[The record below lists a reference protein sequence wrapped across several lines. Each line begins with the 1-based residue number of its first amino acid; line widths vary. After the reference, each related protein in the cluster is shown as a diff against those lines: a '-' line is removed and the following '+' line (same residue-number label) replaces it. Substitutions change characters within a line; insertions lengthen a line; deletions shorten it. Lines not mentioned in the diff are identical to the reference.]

1 PKNDKGLVA
10 ESYDW
15 DKESLSSRDEGTS
28 TVKAFMAIFEDE
40 TSVGKSYARS
50 GQWVEITMKKV
61 KCKYVTRNTG
71 KGRKNEE
78 NTKSY
83 ETLQHHSFVGY
94 PFDYRVTLSFGSI
107 TSGGDHVN
115 SVIRLPLEHGISWG
129 PILRMTPS
137 AGIEAII
144 ELSKH
149 SLSWYEEGDFKNKN
163 LNVVFK
169 QINNFEQNMNNIT
182 KEVQMTQHKY
192 KFPDKGRI
200 SKPEETLSTFIKES
214 RRKQKE
220 NENLFWKIKK
230 NYDRTLKKQASSI
243 KTIEGQSGIN
253 KALADLGASISL
265 MSYSMFL
272 RLNLGELKP
281 TRICIELANKST
293 QIPKGIAKNVIVKIG
308 RFVFPVE
315 FVVLVMKEDHKIPI
329 ILGRSLLATA
339 HAMIDVFNKK
349 ISFEVGNKTIT
360 FDLEKSMRFPPSD
373 DDTCHSADII
383 DLSILNHV
391 QEILPSEPDL
401 INQISGDLEPESED
415 YTKPTLFAENMF
427 EGEKS
432 TPKLKDL
439 PSHLEYAFLDNNQ
452 EFHVDGMKDNFK
464 HVVQPQCKLNPKV
477 QDVVKVEIVKLLDAG
492 LIYAIYDS
500 PWVSPIY
507 VVPKKEESQLLLT
520 MTMNL
525 FQLAPSLGGGYELT
539 TENSMMPQ
547 ERITFLY
554 PLLIKCWNSYLE
566 MNITAF
572 WMDFQDTSKFL

>member
-1 PKNDKGLVA
+1 DIEEDTRSSQEFLADLNQEYHDRALLANKKRFYKRLGKPKNDKGLVA

-243 KTIEGQSGIN
+243 KTIEG
-253 KALADLGASISL
+253 
-265 MSYSMFL
+265 
-272 RLNLGELKP
+272 
-281 TRICIELANKST
+281 
-293 QIPKGIAKNVIVKIG
+293 
-308 RFVFPVE
+308 
-315 FVVLVMKEDHKIPI
+315 
-329 ILGRSLLATA
+329 
-339 HAMIDVFNKK
+339 
-349 ISFEVGNKTIT
+349 
-360 FDLEKSMRFPPSD
+360 
-373 DDTCHSADII
+373 
-383 DLSILNHV
+383 
-391 QEILPSEPDL
+391 
-401 INQISGDLEPESED
+401 DLEPESED